1 MKSGKSWWTMIGLII
16 WESIT
21 FIDLAVDLYTGEM
34 TVTEL
39 IKLLIFCLLLT
50 VIIYYITKRRRHK
63 NRE

>member
-1 MKSGKSWWTMIGLII
+1 MKSGKSWWTIIGLII

-39 IKLLIFCLLLT
+39 IKLLTFCLLLT
-50 VIIYYITKRRRHK
+50 VIIYYIVKRRRYK
-63 NRE
+63 K